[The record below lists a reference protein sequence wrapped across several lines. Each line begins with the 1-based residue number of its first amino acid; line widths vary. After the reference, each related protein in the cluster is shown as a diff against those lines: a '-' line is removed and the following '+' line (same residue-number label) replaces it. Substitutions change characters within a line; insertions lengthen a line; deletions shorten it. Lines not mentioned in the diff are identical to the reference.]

1 MKNSVLG
8 LIIFATSLVGCNG
21 NNDVVKKLD
30 KKEYKDHKASLLD
43 NEKKAPKEFLTINGT
58 DHRNFWGKTVYE
70 GVIHN
75 AATVCSYK
83 SVRVKL
89 LYYKKDGS
97 LVTNHEELFDETVK
111 PGNDIEFKAKYKTPR
126 GTDSVAASIIS
137 AVAVGEK

>member
-1 MKNSVLG
+1 MYKFLGVLT
-8 LIIFATSLVGCNG
+8 IFAVLFASCNG
-21 NNDVVKKLD
+21 NNDVVKIID
-30 KKEYKDHKASLLD
+30 KKEYKEHKASLLD
-43 NEKKAPKEFLTINGT
+43 NEKKAPKDFLTITGT

-83 SVRVKL
+83 DVRVKL
-89 LYYKKDGS
+89 LYYKNDGT

-126 GTDSVAASIIS
+126 GTDSVAASIMS
-137 AVAVGEK
+137 AVPVGEK